1 MRMKS
6 TPIGLLALQCSGRRA
21 LTLTWALFVGAAGC
35 HAQTTRSSEAP
46 AFDAQGVRES
56 TVRIDAGA
64 YGPFESV
71 WTISNPDAELVIA
84 PQVGRVISYRLTGQE
99 NVLWSTVKLV
109 KPLKTGDWTNWG
121 GEKAW
126 VWPQEA
132 WKQVTGGAWP
142 PTPGMEGPFEVKV
155 LDNGLEMRTA
165 EVPGFG
171 VRVARRITLAASGS
185 EVTTVTWLEDVSG
198 AVAKVDVPIAAW
210 TVMQVPV
217 TPHVVARRAGAQSV
231 EWGWMPMSSRLFRSI
246 EPVEKDVLILQR
258 PTDMSVKAGMDADLL
273 AAVYD
278 KHIVLM
284 RDTTPT
290 QVGVEPAER
299 AHVYAQQDMPGWEIG
314 AYIELEFTG
323 PRQPRASLA
332 QGTLTNVWEI
342 RPVTPPQDG
351 KRTGAWLAELVRGK

>member
-6 TPIGLLALQCSGRRA
+6 TSIGLLALGCKGPWA
-21 LTLTWALFVGAAGC
+21 LTLAPALFLGAAGC
-35 HAQTTRSSEAP
+35 HAQTTQSSEATGV
-46 AFDAQGVRES
+46 DAPKVQQAGVRVEQGEYAS
-56 TVRIDAGA
+56 FKPAWTV
-64 YGPFESV
+64 
-71 WTISNPDAELVIA
+71 SNSDAELIVVPEI
-84 PQVGRVISYRLTGQE
+84 GRVISYRLTGQE
-99 NVLWSTVKLV
+99 NVLWSTVNLAKPVKLGNW
-109 KPLKTGDWTNWG
+109 KNWG
-121 GEKAW
+121 GDKAW
-126 VWPQEA
+126 VWPQDA
-132 WKQVTGGAWP
+132 WQHLTGGGWP

-332 QGTLTNVWEI
+332 LGTLTNVWEI